1 MAEKDLKKAIKA
13 FGKEFERNLKELV
26 PVRKKGPQP
35 PPYGALKDS
44 IKVFADIQAE
54 TVKSGVEMLYYG
66 QYVNDGTYKMKAQ
79 PFINDAWQET
89 KFNSKVGKE
98 VEKYLEGEFDKIF
111 K

>member
-1 MAEKDLKKAIKA
+1 MAEKDLKKAIAA

-54 TVKSGVEMLYYG
+54 TVKGGVEMLYYG
-66 QYVNDGTYKMKAQ
+66 QYVNEGTYKMAAQ
-79 PFINDAWQET
+79 PFINKAWAET
-89 KFNSKVGKE
+89 RFNSKVDKE
-98 VEKYLEGEFDKIF
+98 IDKYLEGEFDKIF